1 MNQHVGGPLPIPAP
15 PQYYA
20 TSAGSSI
27 ASTTGGAY
35 HASSGEFPGISVNMI
50 SLATFF
56 MLACSN
62 ISYKVSHGNIP
73 LCRKEREIS
82 V

>member
-20 TSAGSSI
+20 TSAGSSS
-27 ASTTGGAY
+27 ATTTGVAY
-35 HASSGEFPGISVNMI
+35 HASSAEFPGISVNII

-56 MLACSN
+56 MLACSS

-73 LCRKEREIS
+73 LCRKGREIS

>member
-1 MNQHVGGPLPIPAP
+1 MNQHVGGSLPIPA

-27 ASTTGGAY
+27 ASTTGGVY
-35 HASSGEFPGISVNMI
+35 HASSTEFPGISVNMI